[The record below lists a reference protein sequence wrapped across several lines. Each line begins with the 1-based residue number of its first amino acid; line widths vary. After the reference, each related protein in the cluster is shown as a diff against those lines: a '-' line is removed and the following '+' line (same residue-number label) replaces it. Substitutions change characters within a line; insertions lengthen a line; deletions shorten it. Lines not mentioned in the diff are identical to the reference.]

1 MNSICAVARCRGLA
15 NAFVEAKGTVVPGEV
30 TVDQPGS
37 SRSSRSK
44 GPPLDS
50 NDEEDFATAQPRAS
64 APAPAPAPVPAQRR
78 ATGGA
83 AKTKK
88 GKKVK
93 RGAERE
99 EEDHEGG
106 EDDEL
111 EEEGSAG
118 QAPRPPTRRGGA
130 KMRVA
135 SP

>member
-37 SRSSRSK
+37 TRSSRSK
-44 GPPLDS
+44 GPPAS
-50 NDEEDFATAQPRAS
+50 DEEDFATAQPRAS

-99 EEDHEGG
+99 EEDHKGG

-118 QAPRPPTRRGGA
+118 QAPRPPTRA